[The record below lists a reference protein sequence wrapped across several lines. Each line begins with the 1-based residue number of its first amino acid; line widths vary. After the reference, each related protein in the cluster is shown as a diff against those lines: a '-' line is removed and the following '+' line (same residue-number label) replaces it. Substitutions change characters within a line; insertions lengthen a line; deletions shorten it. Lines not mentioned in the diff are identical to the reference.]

1 MSGVGCPTRE
11 ELTDFSLGAIGE
23 ADAEAIVRHLE
34 SCSSCES
41 LLSSVEGAGDRLIEL
56 TRQPAPV
63 DRYSNE
69 PGCRDAITRAIAL
82 GAGFANATEAT
93 PADTAV
99 AAAEQEQPI
108 LGQMGDY
115 KLIEELSHGG
125 MGTVYRAVHTRLE
138 REVALKVLPKSRT
151 TDQRAVA
158 RFEREMAA
166 VGKLDH
172 PNIVRATDAGEIDGV
187 QYLAM
192 ELIDGFDLTEL
203 VDYLGP
209 LPVANSCE
217 IIRQAAIGLQCA
229 YEQGLVHR
237 DIKPSNIMVTG
248 AGVAKILDL
257 GLARFHID
265 KQSNVELT
273 TAGQPMGTADY
284 MAPEQVADTHSVDI
298 RADIYS
304 LGCTFYKILAGQP
317 PFGGVQYSSSFDKM
331 MAHRKETPP
340 PILEFRPDLPKRVVA
355 VLEQMLA
362 KDPAERFQKPADL
375 AESLYPL
382 CAGAN
387 LPEMINKAWDAAESA
402 PVPKARLEE
411 TPAEGPG
418 SSSGSLG
425 APARRKRRG
434 PGLAGGSG
442 THSGSR
448 SQYSNFYVM
457 PPPPKPQWG
466 LWITIGVLASL
477 LMGILG
483 AYATTFFFNHGASKE
498 IILQKIPG
506 WKISTDR
513 PAVAVPAAVPLSI
526 AEPARPVVRGG
537 LSDAAL
543 VAEPA
548 KIEGLKSW
556 TLETV
561 GHRTMLLSAA
571 LAPDGAALATGSG
584 EGAVRIWNLGDGSLR
599 RVFIRPGAAGAVRS
613 LAWSP
618 GGPYVAACYGSGW
631 LLIWDVE
638 KGIVL
643 REFEAR
649 GRSPGAVAWSPDGT
663 LLAYVGET
671 PGQSDRD
678 SVFLW
683 DAKSDKVRPALTG
696 HAGSI
701 DVVAFSPDG
710 LRVASSGSDR
720 TIRVWETGSGLPPLS
735 IRAET
740 SHAGSISALAWS
752 PCATMLASGAA
763 ADTSADGL
771 VIWDAQTGDR
781 LGEIAPHAGGDRALY
796 WLRSGQT
803 IVGAGNGGSGRTRYY
818 DLTTAKISSE
828 TETGPTLLA
837 VNAGSERYA
846 VIYGDGSVRLCEG
859 AGLGSLAA
867 SLPVHPGVPGGLAFS
882 PDGKTIVC
890 GNQDGSIRFIDVA
903 SGQLARQLSVGGAI
917 RSLVFSPDAE
927 GSLLA
932 YTAETWNESFQRSDL
947 VAEVLES
954 SSGNVAIKFEL
965 RSGERIVDLAWSS
978 DGALI
983 ASAGDE
989 LRIWNGKTGQ
999 FQRGFRLAGDRVAWS
1014 PDGRALA
1021 VGSVSGIE
1029 VCDSLSGSQLTS
1041 YPDSTDRL
1049 RVLSWS
1055 GGSGLLAATSGR
1067 ENPSIVVFSADGS
1080 EPKFIL
1086 PADSHRDPVA
1096 ALGWQEG
1103 GKVLLSGS
1111 AADMCAWSM
1120 ESGKRTGTLA
1130 IGVRQFSPD
1139 GTLSAD
1145 AGPSILRL
1153 YQLSDGKLLKTIL
1166 SLREQRYAVISPDGR
1181 YSGSPQL
1188 RDRFV
1193 YVAHDAADVQA
1204 TFDPAAFAAKFGW
1217 RNEAK

>member
-11 ELTDFSLGAIGE
+11 ELAEFSLGAIGE
-23 ADAEAIVRHLE
+23 AAAEAILRHLE
-34 SCSSCES
+34 SCSHCEAM
-41 LLSSVEGAGDRLIEL
+41 LSSLEGAGDRLIEL
-56 TRQPAPV
+56 ARQPAPM

-69 PGCRDAITRAIAL
+69 PGCRDAIARAIAL

-99 AAAEQEQPI
+99 AAAGQERPI
-108 LGQMGDY
+108 LGQRGDY
-115 KLIEELSHGG
+115 RLIEELSHGG

-166 VGKLDH
+166 VEKLDH

-273 TAGQPMGTADY
+273 TVGQPMGTADY

-331 MAHRKETPP
+331 MAHRKEAPP
-340 PILEFRPDLPKRVVA
+340 LILEFRPDLPKRVVA

-387 LPEMINKAWDAAESA
+387 LPEMINKAWEAAESA
-402 PVPKARLEE
+402 PVAKARLDE
-411 TPAEGPG
+411 TPAEGAK

-425 APARRKRRG
+425 APVRRKRRG

-477 LMGILG
+477 LMGILS
-483 AYATTFFFNHGASKE
+483 AYATTFFFNRGDSRE

-506 WKISTDR
+506 WRVSTDR
-513 PAVAVPAAVPLSI
+513 PAVAAPAALPLDI
-526 AEPARPVVRGG
+526 AATARPVVRGG

-548 KIEGLKSW
+548 TIEGLKSW

-561 GHRTMLLSAA
+561 GHRAA
-571 LAPDGAALATGSG
+571 LLAATIAPDGAALATGSG
-584 EGAVRIWNLGDGSLR
+584 EGAVRIWDLADGSLR
-599 RVFIRPGAAGAVRS
+599 KILIRPGVAGAVHS

-638 KGIVL
+638 QGQLL

-649 GRSPGAVAWSPDGT
+649 GRSPGAVAWSPDGA

-678 SVFLW
+678 AVFLW

-701 DVVAFSPDG
+701 EVVAFSPDG
-710 LRVASSGSDR
+710 LKVASGGSDQ
-720 TIRVWETGSGLPPLS
+720 TIRIWETGSGLPALS

-740 SHAGSISALAWS
+740 AHAGSISALAWS
-752 PCATMLASGAA
+752 PCATMLASAA
-763 ADTSADGL
+763 AAEKSADGL
-771 VIWDAQTGDR
+771 VIWDAQAGDR
-781 LGEIAPHAGGDRALY
+781 LGEFAAHVGGDRALH
-796 WLRSGQT
+796 WLPDGKT
-803 IVGAGNGGSGRTRYY
+803 IVGAGGGPSGRTRYY
-818 DLTTAKISSE
+818 DLTTAKVGSE
-828 TETGPTLLA
+828 TESGPTLLA
-837 VNAGSERYA
+837 VNARSEKYA
-846 VIYGDGSVRLCEG
+846 VVFGDGSVRVCAGE
-859 AGLGSLAA
+859 GLGAA
-867 SLPVHPGVPGGLAFS
+867 AAALPVHPGVPGGLAFS

-890 GNQDGSIRFIDVA
+890 GYQDGSMRFIDVA

-917 RSLVFSPDAE
+917 RSLVFRPDAE

-947 VAEVLES
+947 VAEVLEAG
-954 SSGNVAIKFEL
+954 SGNVVIQFEL

-989 LRIWNGKTGQ
+989 LRIWDGKTGR

-1014 PDGRALA
+1014 PDGHALA

-1041 YPDSTDRL
+1041 YPDATDQI

-1055 GGSGLLAATSGR
+1055 EGSGLLAATSGR
-1067 ENPSIVVFSADGS
+1067 EKPSIVVFSADGS

-1086 PADSHRDPVA
+1086 PADSHRGPVA

-1111 AADMCAWSM
+1111 ATDTCVWSM

-1130 IGVRQFSPD
+1130 VGARQFSPD
-1139 GTLSAD
+1139 GELAAN
-1145 AGPSILRL
+1145 AGPSTLRL
-1153 YQLSDGKLLKTIL
+1153 HRLSEGKLLKTIV
-1166 SLREQRYAVISPDGR
+1166 SLRDQRYAVIDPDGR

-1193 YVAHDAADVQA
+1193 YVVHDADDIQA
-1204 TFDPAAFAAKFGW
+1204 TFEPAAFAEKFGW
-1217 RNEAK
+1217 QNEPQ